1 MSGGWLWISVAGI
14 RMIQS
19 SICRAMPG
27 FLAPWGSFIP
37 FPFLSSSLLKS
48 SHHCHLRIKIFATC
62 VLSYS
67 PLESGKQWNSFI
79 RREKEEK
86 TADRKK
92 QWRYPIQR
100 HKTWWCRTKWDK
112 RWKYTELHGNG
123 LRKECSPKSSPTIL
137 STKKKICR
145 ALFRIRRPCFK
156 RKCTM
161 RVNSVFRAALKSGVD
176 TSSNL
181 LSDSKSSVTK
191 SYDIFFRRI
200 LRLLWLSEISQR
212 KSFQLEMCL
221 PGRLSRSNDFW
232 SARRNWFHYFQ
243 IIKQIFLKPSFKKI
257 RS

>member
-1 MSGGWLWISVAGI
+1 MCWVIFLWKVENSGIH
-14 RMIQS
+14 S
-19 SICRAMPG
+19 S
-27 FLAPWGSFIP
+27 
-37 FPFLSSSLLKS
+37 K
-48 SHHCHLRIKIFATC
+48 
-62 VLSYS
+62 
-67 PLESGKQWNSFI
+67 
-79 RREKEEK
+79 EKK
-86 TADRKK
+86 KKRQQTAKK

-243 IIKQIFLKPSFKKI
+243 IIKQIFLKPSFKKKVSANTAI
-257 RS
+257 SFTKCYKRSDGS

>member
-1 MSGGWLWISVAGI
+1 M
-14 RMIQS
+14 
-19 SICRAMPG
+19 
-27 FLAPWGSFIP
+27 
-37 FPFLSSSLLKS
+37 
-48 SHHCHLRIKIFATC
+48 KIHRT
-62 VLSYS
+62 SR
-67 PLESGKQWNSFI
+67 QWF
-79 RREKEEK
+79 EE
-86 TADRKK
+86 
-92 QWRYPIQR
+92 
-100 HKTWWCRTKWDK
+100 C
-112 RWKYTELHGNG
+112 L
-123 LRKECSPKSSPTIL
+123 PKSSLTIL

-243 IIKQIFLKPSFKKI
+243 IIKQIFLKPSFKKKVSANTAI
-257 RS
+257 SFTKCYKRSDGS

>member
-1 MSGGWLWISVAGI
+1 MST
-14 RMIQS
+14 
-19 SICRAMPG
+19 
-27 FLAPWGSFIP
+27 
-37 FPFLSSSLLKS
+37 K
-48 SHHCHLRIKIFATC
+48 IKI
-62 VLSYS
+62 Y
-67 PLESGKQWNSFI
+67 
-79 RREKEEK
+79 
-86 TADRKK
+86 
-92 QWRYPIQR
+92 
-100 HKTWWCRTKWDK
+100 
-112 RWKYTELHGNG
+112 
-123 LRKECSPKSSPTIL
+123 
-137 STKKKICR
+137 R
-145 ALFRIRRPCFK
+145 ALFRFRRPCFK

-243 IIKQIFLKPSFKKI
+243 IIKQLFFKLGCKEKVSAITASSFPKCYKKSDGSQDA
-257 RS
+257 RSGSPDIPN

>member
-1 MSGGWLWISVAGI
+1 M
-14 RMIQS
+14 
-19 SICRAMPG
+19 
-27 FLAPWGSFIP
+27 
-37 FPFLSSSLLKS
+37 
-48 SHHCHLRIKIFATC
+48 KIHRT
-62 VLSYS
+62 SR
-67 PLESGKQWNSFI
+67 QWF
-79 RREKEEK
+79 EE
-86 TADRKK
+86 
-92 QWRYPIQR
+92 
-100 HKTWWCRTKWDK
+100 C
-112 RWKYTELHGNG
+112 L
-123 LRKECSPKSSPTIL
+123 PKSSLTIL

-232 SARRNWFHYFQ
+232 SAKRNWFHYFQ
-243 IIKQIFLKPSFKKI
+243 IIRQLLFGLNFTENGRKSLIKNFFPQMFCIFTENLQKSF
-257 RS
+257 

>member
-1 MSGGWLWISVAGI
+1 MENSGIH
-14 RMIQS
+14 S
-19 SICRAMPG
+19 S
-27 FLAPWGSFIP
+27 
-37 FPFLSSSLLKS
+37 
-48 SHHCHLRIKIFATC
+48 
-62 VLSYS
+62 
-67 PLESGKQWNSFI
+67 
-79 RREKEEK
+79 EEK
-86 TADRKK
+86 KKKRQQTAKNNGDIRFNG
-92 QWRYPIQR
+92 
-100 HKTWWCRTKWDK
+100 TKHDDA
-112 RWKYTELHGNG
+112 EQNG
-123 LRKECSPKSSPTIL
+123 IKDENTQNFTIL

-232 SARRNWFHYFQ
+232 SAKRNWFHYFQ
-243 IIKQIFLKPSFKKI
+243 IIKQQLF
-257 RS
+257 